1 MVVVDDLHIVY
12 RVYGAGGDRGT
23 AATALLRIMGRKT
36 RGSIR
41 EVAYRGDAVGVIGR
55 NGSGK
60 STLLRAIAG
69 LLPPEEGNV
78 YTTGEASLLG
88 VNAALLDDLTG
99 ERNVILGCLA
109 MGMTKQEAKDKY
121 QSIVD
126 FSGVGEFIDLPMKT
140 YSSGMGSSRTV
151 SPSLPS
157 K

>member
-1 MVVVDDLHIVY
+1 MAEPMVVVDDLHIVY
-12 RVYGAGGDRGT
+12 KVYGAGGDRGT
-23 AATALLRIMGRKT
+23 AATVLLRVLGRKT

-41 EVAYRGDAVGVIGR
+41 EVHAIRGMSFVAYRGDAVGVIGR

-99 ERNVILGCLA
+99 ERNVVLG
-109 MGMTKQEAKDKY
+109 
-121 QSIVD
+121 
-126 FSGVGEFIDLPMKT
+126 
-140 YSSGMGSSRTV
+140 
-151 SPSLPS
+151 
-157 K
+157 